1 MPNPGEP
8 GHALLAQLAHGLVR
22 HGEDQTRRSLGDRRD
37 YVGMSDVGKAI
48 DCLRAAVANKVVPHP
63 PADPAAAYRQGDAV
77 AVDAILRREL
87 TLHRGH
93 WFEAGIEAAFHANR
107 TPLLP
112 QVEIAMNDHGVP
124 IRAHLDFVLLR
135 GGPKPAVRV
144 LELKSM
150 TRIPAAL
157 YPAHEAQLYG
167 QIGLIAKQWAKPA
180 FSLRDEAGGVRFA
193 NVGFP
198 DLVRRSLG
206 IDLPDESRHVDLQ
219 GWVLAVSMTE
229 AKPFGPYLPDPTM
242 LSLCRKTAKTI
253 WQTAAEVRSGA
264 THLDTVAICPG
275 FHPLC
280 DCCPFVEDC
289 PKFRGLCVA
298 DPALDRDLDEL
309 AGLKG
314 QRLALDT
321 EIDER
326 EERIR
331 RFCHLSS
338 DSAQWLDTGF
348 YRFRNARVPG
358 RRTVDSNKL
367 RSALE
372 THLDDP
378 TIDAVLAAS
387 TNIGADYE
395 RLSISPVKQSQTL
408 SA

>member
-1 MPNPGEP
+1 MTNSGDP

-22 HGEDQTRRSLGDRRD
+22 HGEEQTRRSLGDRSA
-37 YVGMSDVGKAI
+37 YVGMSDIGKAI
-48 DCLRAAVANKVVPHP
+48 ECLRAAVASKVAPHP
-63 PADPAAAYRQGDAV
+63 PADPVSAYRQGDTV
-77 AVDAILRREL
+77 AVEGILRREL

-93 WFEAGIEAAFHANR
+93 WFEAGIEAAFRANR

-112 QVEIAMNDHGVP
+112 QVEIALDDGGVP

-150 TRIPAAL
+150 KRIPPSL
-157 YPAHEAQLYG
+157 YPAYEAQLYG
-167 QIGLIAKQWAKPA
+167 QIGLLAKQWNRPV
-180 FSLRDEAGGVRFA
+180 FSLRDEAGGIRFSGI
-193 NVGFP
+193 GFH
-198 DLVRRSLG
+198 DLVRNSLG
-206 IDLPDESRHVDLQ
+206 IELPEDPHLVDLQ

-229 AKPFGPYLPDPTM
+229 AKPFGPYLPDTTM
-242 LSLCRKTAKTI
+242 LSLCRKTAKAI

-264 THLDTVAICPG
+264 TKLDAVAICPG

-298 DPALDRDLDEL
+298 DPALDQDLDEL
-309 AGLKG
+309 ATLKD
-314 QRLALDT
+314 QRSTLND

-331 RFCHLSS
+331 RFCHLSGN
-338 DSAQWLDTGF
+338 SAQWQKTALF
-348 YRFRNARVPG
+348 RFRNARMPG
-358 RRTVDSNKL
+358 RKTVDPNKL

-372 THLDDP
+372 LHLDDP
-378 TIDAVLAAS
+378 TIDAVLSAS

-395 RLSISPVKQSQTL
+395 RLTVSPVKAPQSL